1 MFKDAFVKAYHP
13 RLIKFLALVSRLRKV
28 LFFPMKQ
35 GIMSNKILNP
45 MQKQMYKPNKYKNK
59 IKSISYKIKF

>member
-35 GIMSNKILNP
+35 GIMSNKSPQSHAKANV
-45 MQKQMYKPNKYKNK
+45 QTK
-59 IKSISYKIKF
+59 